1 MAIVLVRFIA
11 RFIVNWSSTQCHS
24 VHGSPAAVLPCR
36 PVPPSPTRHTHV
48 PHLCAYET
56 VGAAT
61 EQDCR
66 TFPPPP
72 AVTEKPAGTLRRG
85 RRARDNTP
93 PSARSSN
100 LSVLALLGAFLVP
113 LIVAVHRSLTM
124 PGLFDAADQ
133 YALLLSLLAGLA
145 TSVGGTIAVWKKP
158 DQKLLA
164 FLLGLAIGVMSCLS
178 VVELYVKNVI
188 ENGFMGITL
197 AMVAGAMTYVVLEPL
212 LPKAEVLEAKVE
224 PDVSDD
230 APRRCPGAT
239 MRLGLLMAITMTLHN
254 LPEGFAVA
262 FSLCR
267 ELLIQSWRLPSEHN
281 VPEESSLPRLCMLP
295 PGADAQRWRRHR
307 EAGSVGNLRG
317 RCLRGA
323 SSNRYLTPA
332 TALSPRGNGGMML
345 AVCVVELF
353 PSGPSVAH
361 DAQPGRGTA
370 AGAIVML
377 GTLHV
382 V

>member
-1 MAIVLVRFIA
+1 MRRSARLQNKTAA
-11 RFIVNWSSTQCHS
+11 RFT
-24 VHGSPAAVLPCR
+24 
-36 PVPPSPTRHTHV
+36 
-48 PHLCAYET
+48 
-56 VGAAT
+56 
-61 EQDCR
+61 
-66 TFPPPP
+66 PP

-178 VVELYVKNVI
+178 VVELYFKNVI

-197 AMVAGAMTYVVLEPL
+197 ATVAGAMTYVVLEPL

-224 PDVSDD
+224 PNVSDD
-230 APRRCPGAT
+230 APSKMSRARL

-262 FSLCR
+262 FSSFTSVGP
-267 ELLIQSWRLPSEHN
+267 IMAAAIGVHN
-281 VPEESSLPRLCMLP
+281 VPEGIIVAAPVYAATGSRRTALALATASGLSEPAGALLALCFVKP
-295 PGADAQRWRRHR
+295 
-307 EAGSVGNLRG
+307 
-317 RCLRGA
+317 
-323 SSNRYLTPA
+323 YLTPMRLQYLLA
-332 TALSPRGNGGMML
+332 GTGGMML

-353 PSGPSVAH
+353 PEGRKCRH
-361 DAQPGRGTA
+361 DAQLGRGIA

-377 GTLHV
+377 GTLYV
-382 V
+382 GV